1 MRLISNYVQV
11 FVALTALV
19 FSGMAEAGARDC
31 DRVKPLAELNAEMA
45 TAALASYDASSS
57 TMQRIKLQLQG
68 VSLQGLERIL
78 TRLNM
83 SSYHSSVEDLFA
95 QASEYAMSGKVAAR
109 SDVET
114 TVRKIDRMISKI
126 CAGQLSGGAGP
137 DGRYEGDAEGDGGFW
152 EDQNDWVRATGFTA
166 SSGSV
171 LLFLVGLLT
180 VSRYVVGLI
189 QHKKMCSVPA
199 VLIGNGQEFPGKL
212 SRAGLHA
219 ARFEP
224 LNKAVADQLTELM
237 ACPGFIHFDLRV
249 DDVDRPV
256 FVDGYHSFYAPLYFF
271 SNLTR
276 KELWALLSLSER
288 PIRNAPYI
296 GHRSTRKKW
305 RAQIKERK
313 RLIKQANPAN

>member
-95 QASEYAMSGKVAAR
+95 QASEYALSGKVAAR

-166 SSGSV
+166 SAGSV
-171 LLFLVGLLT
+171 LLFL
-180 VSRYVVGLI
+180 VGLI

-288 PIRNAPYI
+288 PIRNARI
-296 GHRSTRKKW
+296 LGTDRHAKSGVRKSK
-305 RAQIKERK
+305 KEK
-313 RLIKQANPAN
+313 D